1 MVMSSALSAGQRLVL
16 SHVFGEGTTTRPALV
31 AATGLSKP
39 SVNDAVAAL
48 TERGFFAQAG
58 RDTPHTGKPA
68 VRFRATTQT
77 GWVLAVD
84 CGSAHVRVLSSDL
97 AATDVRTDQ
106 VHDRHWSTRDR
117 GEPLPAHVLDRAQHL
132 VARAMAEQ
140 PQPPAAVAV
149 ALPRILATEE
159 RSWTPAVPEE
169 VATVL
174 APVLETGDRE
184 KVLLENDVNCAALAE
199 YRCGTAQERKTITYL
214 HLGRGIGAGTIA
226 GGRILRGAHGAA
238 GEISRIPYPGVPS
251 CTGMEQRLSVD
262 RMVEAVGAGAHRAP
276 HSPGDVVAWLVRSAT
291 AADAGHARAMIEQYT
306 GDVAMACAT
315 IAAVVDPEAIVLGGQ
330 LSRADAIVAAVQDKV
345 GTLNEFA
352 TIVPSSLD
360 ARATGLGALTLALD
374 RAHVDLLGEHASHA
388 ATVVGRAAPSR

>member
-84 CGSAHVRVLSSDL
+84 CGSAHVRALSSDL

-106 VHDRHWSTRDR
+106 VHDRPWSTRDRGEPSPAHVLDRAQHLLARALPATGVRPDQVHDRHRSTRDR

-132 VARAMAEQ
+132 AARAMAEQ

-159 RSWTPAVPEE
+159 RPWTPAVPEE

-251 CTGMEQRLSVD
+251 GTGMEQRLSVD

-315 IAAVVDPEAIVLGGQ
+315 IAAVVDPEAIVL
-330 LSRADAIVAAVQDKV
+330 
-345 GTLNEFA
+345 
-352 TIVPSSLD
+352 
-360 ARATGLGALTLALD
+360 D
-374 RAHVDLLGEHASHA
+374 RKS
-388 ATVVGRAAPSR
+388 VV